1 MKNIKKDGKIGQFL
15 LNIRKSNNIIR
26 YNNED
31 YIKKNTYMEH
41 STNVAHIAYFL
52 AKEEEE
58 LGKVIDWKL
67 LILRIIFGNTLKAEL
82 GDISYILQKELNDE
96 RDYVLEMKELIFE
109 KNKTYMPSSWTDDLK
124 SYMIGSDSILVEQLY
139 EASRIIERI
148 MEARQELKYINPK
161 YSDPYCQNIL
171 EYRNQLMETGLP
183 SAIRFAK
190 EEIDQ
195 LEIFGGKIGN
205 ITKVLDQF
213 RKIQNID
220 RYSNSD
226 SLNTNSVSAHTT
238 NVAILSFVLAR
249 WEEYKFGHTINWKE
263 LMLRAVFHDA
273 LESVTGD
280 VLGPTKGLVDGF
292 KEALEAIEGKMFDS
306 KIKKF
311 LRPEHEDLYRYI
323 LKPKDDT
330 IEGYVIDSA
339 DKLDTVFEV
348 RSMLYFT
355 NVALNDE
362 YIIMLN
368 NQLERLLAM
377 KNKSTKYFLRY
388 PFEDLGL
395 MDYVQD
401 DILLRLKEVDIFS
414 EIDFTNKRS
423 IYKEGLD
430 KG

>member
-1 MKNIKKDGKIGQFL
+1 MKAHGKNGKIGQFL

-52 AKEEEE
+52 AKEEER
-58 LGKVIDWKL
+58 LGNSVDWKL
-67 LILRIIFGNTLKAEL
+67 LLLRIIFGNTLKAEL
-82 GDISYILQKELNDE
+82 GDISYVLQKELNDE
-96 RDYVLEMKELIFE
+96 GDYVLEMKELIFD
-109 KNKTYMPSSWTDDLK
+109 KNRTYMPASWTKDLR
-124 SYMIGSDSILVEQLY
+124 SYMIGSDNKLVELLY

-171 EYRNQLMETGLP
+171 EYRNQLVETGL
-183 SAIRFAK
+183 SSGLRFAK
-190 EEIDQ
+190 EEVDQ
-195 LEIFGGKIGN
+195 LEIFGGRIGDV
-205 ITKVLDQF
+205 TRVLDQF

-249 WEEYKFGHTINWKE
+249 WEEYKFGHRIDWKE
-263 LMLRAVFHDA
+263 LLLRAVFHDA

-280 VLGPTKGLVDGF
+280 VLGPTKGLVEGF
-292 KEALEAIEGKMFDS
+292 KEALETIEHKMFDS
-306 KIKKF
+306 RIKKF
-311 LRPEHEDLYRYI
+311 LRQEHEDLYRYI
-323 LKPKDDT
+323 LYPKDES

-368 NQLERLLAM
+368 NQLERLLEM
-377 KNKSTKYFLRY
+377 KNTSTKYFLRY

-395 MDYVQD
+395 MDYVHN
-401 DILLRLKEVDIFS
+401 DILIRLKEVDIFT
-414 EIDFTNKRS
+414 EIDFTNERS
-423 IYKEGLD
+423 IYKDEQINE
-430 KG
+430 